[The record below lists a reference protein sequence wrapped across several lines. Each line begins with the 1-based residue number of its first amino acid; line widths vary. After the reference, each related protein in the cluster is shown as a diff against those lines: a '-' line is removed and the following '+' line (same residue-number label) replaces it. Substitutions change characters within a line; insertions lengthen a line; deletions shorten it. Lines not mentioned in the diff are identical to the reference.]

1 MLAWSHRR
9 VRYVRRVLIDTQL
22 TGPLAGAA
30 QEARALQEM
39 GFDGVFTF
47 EGPHDVFYPL
57 VAASTVPGLDLYTNL
72 AIAFP
77 RSPTHLAHQAYDL
90 HEASGGRFALGLGTQ
105 VRPHIEKRY
114 GSTWS
119 KPVARMRELVEA
131 TRAVLRCWQEGG
143 RLDVHGEFYDLT
155 LMPPVFNPGPLAFG
169 PPPIWVGALGPRM
182 TRMVAEV
189 ADGLLIHPF
198 NSDRFVREHTLIGVA
213 EGLAAAGRSRDDLT
227 FVCETIVCAWRDEQ
241 EQAAAVAGAKGLIA
255 FYGSTP
261 AYRPVLDIEG
271 YGDLQPE
278 LNRLSKEGRWAE
290 MTDLVDDTLLSTI
303 AVVGEPADVARQV
316 QQRFGDVAD
325 RLGFYTPYA
334 TDPTLT
340 AEILAALRG

>member
-1 MLAWSHRR
+1 M
-9 VRYVRRVLIDTQL
+9 LIDTQL

-30 QEARALQEM
+30 DEARSLQEM

-57 VAASTVPGLDLYTNL
+57 VPAAAVPGLDLYTNL
-72 AIAFP
+72 AIALP

-90 HEASGGRFALGLGTQ
+90 HELSGGRFALGLGTQ
-105 VRPHIEKRY
+105 VKPHIERRY

-119 KPVARMRELVEA
+119 KPVARMRELIEA
-131 TRAVLRCWQEGG
+131 TRAVLQCWQDGG

-155 LMPPVFNPGPLAFG
+155 LMPPVFNPGPLPFG
-169 PPPIWVGALGPRM
+169 PPPIWAGALGPRM

-198 NSDRFVREHTLIGVA
+198 NSDRFVREHTVPGME
-213 EGLAAAGRSRDDLT
+213 EGLAAGDRTRDQLT
-227 FVCETIVCAWRDEQ
+227 FVCETIVCTWRDER
-241 EQAAAVAGAKGLIA
+241 EHDIAVAGAKGLLA

-261 AYRPVLDIEG
+261 SYKPVLDVEG

-278 LNRLSKEGRWAE
+278 LNRMTKEGRWAE
-290 MTDLVDDTLLSTI
+290 MTDLIDDTLLATI
-303 AVVGEPADVARQV
+303 AIVGEPAEAARQIH
-316 QQRFGDVAD
+316 QRFGDVAD

-334 TDPTLT
+334 TEPSLT
-340 AEILAALRG
+340 AAVLDAIRR

>member
-1 MLAWSHRR
+1 M
-9 VRYVRRVLIDTQL
+9 LIDTQL
-22 TGPLAGAA
+22 HGPLTGAA
-30 QEARALQEM
+30 SEAVALRDM

-57 VAASTVPGLDLYTNL
+57 VAASAVEGLDLYTNL

-114 GSTWS
+114 GAVWS
-119 KPVARMRELVEA
+119 RPVARLRELIEA
-131 TRAVLRCWQEGG
+131 TRAVLRSWQEGG
-143 RLDVHGEFYDLT
+143 RLDVSGEFYNLS
-155 LMPPVFNPGPLAFG
+155 LMPPLFNPGPLPFG
-169 PPPIWVGALGPRM
+169 SPPIWAGALGPRM

-189 ADGLLIHPF
+189 ADGLLVHPF
-198 NSDRFVREHTLIGVA
+198 NSNRFVRGHTLPGVA
-213 EGLAAAGRSRDDLT
+213 DGLAAGGRTRADLT
-227 FVCETIVCAWRDEQ
+227 LVCETIVCAWRNDQ
-241 EQAAAVAGAKGLIA
+241 EAAAATAGAKGLIA

-261 AYRPVLDIEG
+261 AYRSVLDAEG
-271 YGDLQPE
+271 YGELQPE
-278 LNRLSKEGRWAE
+278 LNRLSKEGRWDE
-290 MTDLVDDTLLSTI
+290 MTGLVEDDLLRAI

-316 QQRFGDVAD
+316 HERFGDVAD

-334 TDPTLT
+334 ADPTLT
-340 AEILAALRG
+340 AEVLAALRQAP